1 MKLISGVPWCR
12 CFIFCHFKI
21 LVYHPFDCI
30 QGGNVLRLYPII
42 GTQPVRLKPNNH
54 LLFWPRLKDKYPNK
68 KKYPSEEKKNI
79 LSSNWAIWFHFW
91 PKKSS
96 IMEHQEKASEVY
108 TSTMAVSIAMK
119 LWEQLDDYKN

>member
-12 CFIFCHFKI
+12 CSIFCHFKI

-68 KKYPSEEKKNI
+68 KKYPSEKKNI
-79 LSSNWAIWFHFW
+79 LSSNMCNLISLLTQ
-91 PKKSS
+91 KKSS

-108 TSTMAVSIAMK
+108 MSTMAVSIAMK